1 MTISLWQKKVDEII
15 AQRGKTRSSLLPC
28 LETIQE
34 ISGYVP
40 HEPVSYLRDM
50 LDVSA
55 ADIYGVIS
63 FYGMLTVKKQGK
75 YVIRLC
81 DSLPCNL
88 SHSEKVLEVLENELG
103 IKAGQTTNDE
113 MFTLELV
120 SCLGLCDQAP
130 AMMIN
135 EQNYGNLTVE
145 NVKQVIKELKD
156 RG

>member
-1 MTISLWQKKVDEII
+1 MSISIWQKKVDKII

-34 ISGYVP
+34 INGYVP
-40 HEPVSYLRDM
+40 PEQVSYLRDT

-63 FYGMLTVKKQGK
+63 FYGMLTVEKQGK
-75 YVIRLC
+75 YIIRLC

-88 SHSEKVLEVLENELG
+88 NHSEKVLEVLEGELG
-103 IKAGQTTNDE
+103 IKAGQTTGDKK
-113 MFTLELV
+113 FTLELV
-120 SCLGLCDQAP
+120 SCLGLCDQSP

-135 EQNYGNLTVE
+135 EHNYGNLTVE
-145 NVKQVIKELKD
+145 KVKQIIKELKD